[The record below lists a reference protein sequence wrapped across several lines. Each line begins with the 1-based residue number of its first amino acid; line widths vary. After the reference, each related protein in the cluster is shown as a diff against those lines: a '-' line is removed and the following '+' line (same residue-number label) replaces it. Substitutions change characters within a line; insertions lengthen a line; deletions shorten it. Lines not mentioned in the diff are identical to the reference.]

1 MQASP
6 AASSSASPSNRFRE
20 EGAQS
25 FLNVAIEDFSDWPKH
40 SLRVIALR
48 RARASSIRCD
58 PVPYLSS
65 EEAYHGDL
73 YAILRS
79 NWFPILWLVVIL
91 GLTLIPLEAT
101 DGAPPILCVLCGD
114 GALADGVLNAAL
126 FLPLGASLS
135 VTGWRPWRLLALGAL
150 LSLGVET
157 FQFVIPGRDPSLS
170 DVLFNTLGTAL
181 GSAVTGSTS
190 MWWRPGP
197 RLADILGIVGA
208 LGAAFIIALTGV
220 LLGPS
225 FPADTYYGGWTPRF
239 GHLEWYGGR
248 VLQASLDGLEI
259 PPGVLANSPQVRQQL
274 LGDAAIHVLARA
286 GPRPLG
292 LAPLFTIHDRH
303 QREILLLG
311 VDGEDIVIRYR
322 TRAVAWGFIGPEIRA
337 QGALRGIGWREP
349 LTVIVHLSG
358 CGYCVSVNATEHC
371 GLGYTIGT
379 GWALLLGNQP
389 VFLWLR
395 PTLNVAWLVALF
407 FPTGL
412 WARFSWAFAAAAA
425 LSLASLLLL
434 PRHVGLLSTPW
445 LELFGALAGLLAGR
459 ATGVLRLWP
468 PRSA

>member
-1 MQASP
+1 MK
-6 AASSSASPSNRFRE
+6 
-20 EGAQS
+20 G
-25 FLNVAIEDFSDWPKH
+25 
-40 SLRVIALR
+40 
-48 RARASSIRCD
+48 
-58 PVPYLSS
+58 
-65 EEAYHGDL
+65 L
-73 YAILRS
+73 YTILRS

-91 GLTLIPLEAT
+91 GVTLVPLEAT
-101 DGAPPILCVLCGD
+101 DQPPFLCVLCGV

-126 FLPLGASLS
+126 FLPLGAALS
-135 VTGWRPWRLLALGAL
+135 VAGWRPWRLFALGAL

-181 GSAVTGSTS
+181 GIGLARSTS

-208 LGAAFIIALTGV
+208 LGAASILALTGA
-220 LLGPS
+220 LLRPS
-225 FPADTYYGGWTPRF
+225 FPEDTYYGGWTPRF
-239 GHLEWYGGR
+239 GHLEWYGGS

-259 PPGVLANSPQVRQQL
+259 PPGVLGSSPQVRQQL
-274 LGDAAIHVLARA
+274 LSDAAIHVLARA

-311 VDGEDIVIRYR
+311 VDGDDIVYRYR
-322 TRAVAWGFIGPEIRA
+322 TRAIAWGFTGPEIRA
-337 QGALRGIGWREP
+337 RGAIRGIAWREP
-349 LTVIVHLSG
+349 LTVIVYRA
-358 CGYCVSVNATEHC
+358 GYGHCVSVNATGRC

-389 VFLWLR
+389 VPLWLR
-395 PTLNVAWLVALF
+395 PTLNVVWLVALF

-412 WARFSWAFAAAAA
+412 WVRFGWAFAADAA

-434 PRHVGLLSTPW
+434 PAPIGLLPAPRTEV
-445 LELFGALAGLLAGR
+445 LGAFAGFVVGW
-459 ATGVLRLWP
+459 ATGRLRLRP
-468 PRSA
+468 PRSGPRIAPGVEPAAFD